1 MSIKNRII
9 YSSILLLT
17 LFLIMGIVNWLGNKS
32 VMRKTDISYLLEKEI
47 MHVQGIFRGINEFII
62 DEGEPL
68 SIELTESHL
77 AGFDKIH
84 NTLLVMIEDPEMHE
98 ILTTTIDPQWK
109 LVKDGSVSFMKNN
122 PWISVDD
129 DKAMLEY
136 GQLTTESKKL
146 YKDVDAFSEKTLLD
160 AKATADKIQKTT
172 TTVSI
177 VIMMVMCFILLN
189 LYRSITSPI
198 KSLSSL
204 AEGFSK
210 GDLSMIMDDS
220 RKDEFGILASFF
232 NKATEKLNSMIGN
245 IKELTVILST
255 NSHKLSD
262 SASQIASNTSEQS
275 GQTSQAASAIEQMN
289 ASFIDVAKNSA
300 AVAESSQSANTHAMK
315 GGQVVSETIEGMSK
329 ISHSVNESS
338 STVEALGKRSEQI
351 GEIVKVINDIAGQTN
366 LLALNAAIEAA
377 RAGEQGRGFAVVADE
392 VRKLAERTTSATHEI
407 GDMITGIQD
416 DTTKAVESMHAG
428 TKEVE
433 AGVILANQAGEA
445 LQEIVSS
452 VQGVSDMVQHIATAA
467 EEQSTTGDVISANV
481 ESVANIT
488 QQTAE
493 SATLSSNAASELNE
507 LAQELRNLV
516 SGFQLLHEDTE
527 EKENIPDQEEA
538 VDMSYIQEESY

>member
-1 MSIKNRII
+1 
-9 YSSILLLT
+9 
-17 LFLIMGIVNWLGNKS
+17 
-32 VMRKTDISYLLEKEI
+32 
-47 MHVQGIFRGINEFII
+47 
-62 DEGEPL
+62 
-68 SIELTESHL
+68 
-77 AGFDKIH
+77 
-84 NTLLVMIEDPEMHE
+84 
-98 ILTTTIDPQWK
+98 
-109 LVKDGSVSFMKNN
+109 
-122 PWISVDD
+122 
-129 DKAMLEY
+129 
-136 GQLTTESKKL
+136 
-146 YKDVDAFSEKTLLD
+146 
-160 AKATADKIQKTT
+160 
-172 TTVSI
+172 
-177 VIMMVMCFILLN
+177 
-189 LYRSITSPI
+189 
-198 KSLSSL
+198 
-204 AEGFSK
+204 
-210 GDLSMIMDDS
+210 
-220 RKDEFGILASFF
+220 
-232 NKATEKLNSMIGN
+232 
-245 IKELTVILST
+245 
-255 NSHKLSD
+255 
-262 SASQIASNTSEQS
+262 
-275 GQTSQAASAIEQMN
+275 
-289 ASFIDVAKNSA
+289 
-300 AVAESSQSANTHAMK
+300 MK

-538 VDMSYIQEESY
+538 VDMSYIQEESH